1 VLLWSVRGSDDLDKA
16 DLDTAVEFVAERE
29 SPRATGFPGATA
41 IRRTLQLGQAR
52 LFVSHSTETRRRLE
66 VLVEPLIPNPVLLIA
81 GGGHVGQ
88 AVAAQAVLVGFEVVV
103 VDDRPD
109 FADRSLFPDG
119 VAARCAAMEEEVA
132 RFPLDADTYVV
143 IVTRDHGHDARVLA
157 ACLKRP
163 AAYVGMIGSRRKVAL
178 VRQGLVESGRFTAE
192 EFARLH
198 APIGLDIGAVTVPEI
213 AASIV
218 SELIAVRRRGGSSGL
233 SMRAEQK
240 GSPA

>member
-1 VLLWSVRGSDDLDKA
+1 
-16 DLDTAVEFVAERE
+16 LDTAVEFVAERE
-29 SPRATGFPGATA
+29 SWLETGFPGDAA
-41 IRRTLQLGQAR
+41 IRRTLQQGQAR
-52 LFVSHSTETRRRLE
+52 LFVSQSIEDRKRLE
-66 VLVEPLIPNPVLLIA
+66 VLVEPLTPDPVLLIVGA
-81 GGGHVGQ
+81 GHVGQ

-109 FADRSLFPDG
+109 FADRSRFPDG
-119 VAARCAAMEEEVA
+119 VATRCAAMEEEVA
-132 RFPLDADTYVV
+132 RFPLDTDTYVV

-157 ACLKRP
+157 SCLKRP
-163 AAYVGMIGSRRKVAL
+163 AAYIGMIGSRRKVDL
-178 VRQGLVESGRFTAE
+178 IRRGLVESGRFTAE
-192 EFARLH
+192 EFARVH